1 MGAGRRTRSVLL
13 LGTIVLA
20 GLMATGGGFGPW
32 PVVGPATES
41 SGLLRATAAGMPAL
55 PGHDWPTFLAD
66 NGRGSDNAGDNV
78 LNVSNAHLIVN
89 LWGATT
95 HGTIA
100 ASAAIVSHKAFVG
113 SWDGNFTAYD
123 LLTGAVYWQ
132 QFLGT
137 SVYCPSQVSIGV
149 SSSATVYNNTVY
161 VGGGNGT
168 YWAMNA
174 STGKV
179 VWVFQE
185 GLSTKG
191 YYSWSSPLVW
201 KGNVYVGVASLCDQ
215 PLVPGGLYEL
225 YASNGSVEHRFR
237 TTVGAHLGGSI
248 WSSPALDAATNTIY
262 VTTGNPPNNNDGT
275 NYTQAVIALNA
286 TTLAVTSYWHVP
298 AAQSIFDGDFGATPT
313 LFTDSTGRPLVGAVN
328 KNGWFYALYR
338 QNLSAGPVWERRVSH
353 PSSIAPAAFAGGL
366 LFIGTKQTKV
376 GGVVANGSIEAVTP
390 GNGTIVWQD
399 PLTGPDFAAPTAANG
414 LLFVGAGKVL
424 SVINAANGA
433 VLTTFPCSNWF
444 LSAPSVGHG
453 VVVEGCANG
462 HVRAF
467 GLLSTSG
474 GGFGPWA
481 SSAGVPAGGTAAAL
495 LPARLEDPRTAPRTR
510 T

>member
-1 MGAGRRTRSVLL
+1 MGAGRRTRAVLI
-13 LGTIVLA
+13 LGAIFLV
-20 GLMATGGGFGPW
+20 GLMASGGGFGPW
-32 PVVGPATES
+32 APVGPATAG
-41 SGLLRATAAGMPAL
+41 SGDFHGTTAGMTML
-55 PGHDWPTFLAD
+55 PGHDWPTFLA
-66 NGRGSDNAGDNV
+66 NSGRSSDNVGDNV
-78 LNVSNAHLIVN
+78 LNVTNAPMMVN
-89 LWGATT
+89 LWDATT

-123 LLTGAVYWQ
+123 LLSGAVDWKD
-132 QFLGT
+132 FLGT
-137 SVYCPSQVSIGV
+137 SVYCPSSVSIGV
-149 SSSATVYNNTVY
+149 SSSATVYDNTVY

-168 YWAMNA
+168 YLALNA

-185 GLSTKG
+185 GLSSNG

-201 KGNVYVGVASLCDQ
+201 KGNVYVGVASLCDK
-215 PLVPGGLYEL
+215 PLVPGGLFEL
-225 YASNGSVEHRFR
+225 YASNGTVEHRFR

-262 VTTGNPPNNNDGT
+262 VTTGNPPNNTDGSI
-275 NYTQAVIALNA
+275 YTQAVIALNA
-286 TTLAVTSYWHVP
+286 TTLAVNSYWDVP
-298 AAQSIFDGDFGATPT
+298 KAQSIFDGDFGATPT
-313 LFTDSTGRPLVGAVN
+313 LFRDATGQPLVGAEN
-328 KNGWFYALYR
+328 KNGWFYALDR
-338 QNLSAGPVWERRVSH
+338 ENLSAGPVWERKVSH

-366 LFIGTKQTKV
+366 LYLGTKQTKIA
-376 GGVVANGSIEAVTP
+376 GVIANGSIEAVTP

-399 PLTGPDFAAPTAANG
+399 PLTGPDFAAPTTANG

-433 VLTTFPCSNWF
+433 VLTTFSCPNWF

-453 VVVEGCANG
+453 VLVEGCANG

-467 GLLSTSG
+467 GLLSVSG
-474 GGFGPWA
+474 GGFGPSVA
-481 SSAGVPAGGTAAAL
+481 SAGVPAGGAVAW
-495 LPARLEDPRTAPRTR
+495 LPTRLEEPRAAPRTR
-510 T
+510 A